1 LVSGFESLG
10 IEPLLMI
17 PGRMVE
23 GDGVAGGIY
32 LGGQSL
38 QGFGKFPTMV
48 RNLLACPVLGNLLFR
63 SNTPIQQQAN
73 AISNRVLAIHP
84 DFDMI
89 QAEQQVASIAGITLG
104 RELGIP
110 VIADFHGVWSEELV
124 ALGSVKRDGIAFRN
138 VRALEEMILRESDQV
153 TVVSEEMREFLLLE
167 FGADPSRISVVPNI
181 MSACSAVASTRT
193 HPRRVIF
200 AGMLSPLQNAGLLVK
215 SLAIVAAAEP
225 DVEFFLT
232 DRGEHSGQVKRAC
245 KRMGLP
251 TTFFWHESPSEF
263 LSFLA
268 SCDIGLLPA
277 MPDLDRR
284 VGYPSKLLNYMSVG
298 LPVVANR
305 CGPLTDVI
313 ENEGFGVVTD
323 DSAEDFARGIVSL
336 LRDPKR
342 VQECG
347 ARGLEL
353 FKARYGSPQAV
364 RRLSEVCER
373 LQRRTV
379 AS

>member
-1 LVSGFESLG
+1 VVSGFESLG
-10 IEPLLMI
+10 LEPLLMI
-17 PGRMVE
+17 PGRTVE
-23 GDGVAGGIY
+23 GDGVAGSVY

-38 QGFGKFPTMV
+38 PGFGRFQTTI
-48 RNLLACPVLGNLLFR
+48 RNLLACPVLGNLVFG
-63 SNTPIQQQAN
+63 SNTGVQQQAR

-84 DFDMI
+84 DLDMI

-138 VRALEEMILRESDQV
+138 IRTLEETILREADQV

-167 FGADPSRISVVPNI
+167 FGADPSRTSVVPNI
-181 MSACSAVASTRT
+181 MCACRAAVSTRT
-193 HPRRVIF
+193 HARRVIF
-200 AGMLSPLQNAGLLVK
+200 AGMLSPLQNMNLLVK
-215 SLAIVAAAEP
+215 SLALVAAAEP
-225 DVEFFLT
+225 NVEFFLT
-232 DRGEHSGQVKRAC
+232 DRGELSRQVKKTC
-245 KRMGLP
+245 KRKGLP
-251 TTFFWHESPSEF
+251 TTFFWHESPSDF
-263 LSFLA
+263 LGFLA

-305 CGPLTDVI
+305 SGPLTDVI
-313 ENEGFGVVTD
+313 QKEGFGVVTD
-323 DSAEDFARGIVSL
+323 DSAEDFARGIVAL

-342 VQECG
+342 GRECG
-347 ARGLEL
+347 DRGLEL
-353 FKARYGSPQAV
+353 FKARYDSAQAV
-364 RRLSEVCER
+364 QRLSEVCER